1 MRAIIYARCST
12 DETKQDVEVQLK
24 ELRRYCENEGLEFD
38 ELSDYGSGYKGIPD
52 NLRKVLKLIDEGHYK
67 ILVVHSLSRFS
78 RQHPKTTEK
87 MLNFVTDRG
96 CRFISM
102 QEKLDSSNEMVW
114 YSFKG
119 FLIYMNN
126 LFSKNLSEKTK
137 LGMERINEAIKKD
150 GYYISKK
157 TKKKITARGRP
168 AGSKDK
174 KPRSKKGY
182 YLRTKEK
189 LPYLEFK

>member
-1 MRAIIYARCST
+1 MGKTNGRRAIIYARCST
-12 DETKQDVEVQLK
+12 DESKQDVEVQLK
-24 ELRRYCENEGLEFD
+24 ELRTYCINKSWKFD
-38 ELSDYGSGYKGIPD
+38 ELYDYGSSFKGVPD
-52 NLRKVLKLIDEGHYK
+52 NLKKTLTLIDKGYYDVL
-67 ILVVHSLSRFS
+67 IVHSLSRFS

-87 MLNFVTDRG
+87 LLNFVTDR

-102 QEKLDSSNEMVW
+102 QENLDSDNEMLW

-126 LFSKNLSEKTK
+126 LYSKNLSEKTK
-137 LGMERINEAIKKD
+137 LGMER
-150 GYYISKK
+150 
-157 TKKKITARGRP
+157 ARQKGKQIGRP

-174 KPRSKKGY
+174 KSRSKKGY

-189 LPYLEFK
+189 IPFLSLK

>member
-1 MRAIIYARCST
+1 LERRRRKVRMKAIIYARCST

-24 ELRRYCENEGLEFD
+24 ELREYCKNKNWEF
-38 ELSDYGSGYKGIPD
+38 EEFFDYGSGYKGLPD
-52 NLRKVLKLIDEGHYK
+52 NLKNVLSLIEKGQCN
-67 ILVVHSLSRFS
+67 ILIVHSLSRFS

-87 MLNFVTDRG
+87 LLNFVTER

-102 QEKLDSSNEMVW
+102 QENLDSENEMLW

-126 LFSKNLSEKTK
+126 LYSKNLSEKTR
-137 LGMERINEAIKKD
+137 LGMQRAKAKGSQI
-150 GYYISKK
+150 
-157 TKKKITARGRP
+157 GRP
-168 AGSKDK
+168 TGSKDK
-174 KPRSKKGY
+174 RIRSKKGY

-189 LPYLEFK
+189 LPFLGINKGAFI